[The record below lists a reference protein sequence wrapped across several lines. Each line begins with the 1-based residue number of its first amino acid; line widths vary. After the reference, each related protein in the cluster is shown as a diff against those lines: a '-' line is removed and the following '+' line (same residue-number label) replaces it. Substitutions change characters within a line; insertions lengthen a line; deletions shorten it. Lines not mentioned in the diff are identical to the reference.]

1 MRVNSSHLH
10 VCRGVF
16 NSPKDSMLWNT
27 GPQKVVSKSF
37 SAIEF
42 ALLEARGDFAD
53 AISQVKNFDDAEA
66 VVRFGSRLLDDSPLA
81 DVDYTQVRMISITGL
96 NVNVLL
102 QNYSSRNCSYE
113 SETEL
118 NRDLELWTK
127 GDRLKMRE
135 QEGI

>member
-1 MRVNSSHLH
+1 MWVNSSHLH
-10 VCRGVF
+10 VPRGAF
-16 NSPKDSMLWNT
+16 NSPKDYMLWNT

-127 GDRLKMRE
+127 GDRLKIRE

>member
-1 MRVNSSHLH
+1 MYVEASSIP
-10 VCRGVF
+10 
-16 NSPKDSMLWNT
+16 PKDFMLWNT

-37 SAIEF
+37 SAVEL

-53 AISQVKNFDDAEA
+53 AISNVKNFDDAEA
-66 VVRFGSRLLDDSPLA
+66 VVRFGSRLLDDRSQLR
-81 DVDYTQVRMISITGL
+81 DVDYAQVRMISINGL

-102 QNYSSRNCSYE
+102 QNYSNRNCSYE

-118 NRDLELWTK
+118 KRDLELWTK
-127 GDRLKMRE
+127 GDRLKLRE